1 MYFFYFLNRRGLYD
15 TGRFFRSFVLFIM
28 YHRCI
33 GSFIGCGIVIFV
45 RRKHKYDCINILSGV
60 LMAVCFF
67 VLLFLLW
74 CVIGFGSNVPNAEPK
89 PSGYYEVWNGT
100 GNRTT
105 IIKKNEHISSS
116 HIYEQMR

>member
-1 MYFFYFLNRRGLYD
+1 MTQGVFLDLLFCSLCTIG
-15 TGRFFRSFVLFIM
+15 VLVL
-28 YHRCI
+28 
-33 GSFIGCGIVIFV
+33 FIGCGIVIFV

-60 LMAVCFF
+60 LMAACFF

-74 CVIGFGSNVPNAEPK
+74 CVIGFGSNVPDAEPK

-105 IIKKNEHISSS
+105 IIKKNEHICSS